1 MKKTSGKGVVRAR
14 KGFTKLISDE
24 DMNKIIKIKKSLKHS
39 SVLIDAVT
47 EPVKLELKKTRRQIF
62 WSFVSTFSRFI
73 SATVILSIVKVEELE
88 EQEEDT

>member
-47 EPVKLELKKTRRQIF
+47 EPVKLELKKTRR
-62 WSFVSTFSRFI
+62 
-73 SATVILSIVKVEELE
+73 
-88 EQEEDT
+88 